1 MTKTFARKLKIPYSL
16 QNKTALCEISPKEN
30 SRYKAS
36 ETGRKRYFICT

>member
-30 SRYKAS
+30 SRYKQGCVNFYVVI
-36 ETGRKRYFICT
+36 T